1 MTTSHLFDLT
11 GKVAVVTGGSGVL
24 GAALAGG
31 LADAGATVAIIAR
44 TPLKVAETVD
54 RINAAGGKAM
64 ALPADV
70 LDGDQMA
77 LAAERLN
84 DLYGGVD
91 ILVNAAGGN
100 RPDATATPGK
110 NTFFDLPAD
119 ALRAVVDL
127 NLMGTLIPSQAFG
140 KTMAQRRSGVIVN
153 ISSMAADRPLTRVV
167 GYGGAKAAVDN
178 ITRWLAVTLAQ
189 QYGAGLRVNAIA
201 PGFFLGD
208 QNRALLI
215 DAQSGE
221 LTPRGGQIIAHTPM
235 ARFGNPEDLIGTL
248 VWLVSDAARFVT
260 GIVVPVDGGFSAY
273 SGV

>member
-100 RPDATATPGK
+100 R
-110 NTFFDLPAD
+110 
-119 ALRAVVDL
+119 
-127 NLMGTLIPSQAFG
+127 Q
-140 KTMAQRRSGVIVN
+140 
-153 ISSMAADRPLTRVV
+153 
-167 GYGGAKAAVDN
+167 
-178 ITRWLAVTLAQ
+178 
-189 QYGAGLRVNAIA
+189 
-201 PGFFLGD
+201 
-208 QNRALLI
+208 
-215 DAQSGE
+215 
-221 LTPRGGQIIAHTPM
+221 
-235 ARFGNPEDLIGTL
+235 GNCI
-248 VWLVSDAARFVT
+248 
-260 GIVVPVDGGFSAY
+260 
-273 SGV
+273 